1 MEKYANLS
9 RSSAVESYEI
19 SDTFIKVKFYKEN
32 KLYKYS
38 YVSAGKENIENM
50 KILAI
55 NGRGLN
61 SYINKYV
68 RVLYER

>member
-19 SDTFIKVKFYKEN
+19 SDTFIKVKFYN
-32 KLYKYS
+32 KNKIYKYS

-55 NGRGLN
+55 NGRELN